1 MTIQDILTVAGIPSK
16 AYEYIVNGK
25 SALEWLME
33 RYAVTTDPKS
43 GITKD
48 PNLWCEEHND
58 PMYIV
63 NLIKRMVRVSVET
76 WISSTTSPSRESK
89 CG

>member
-1 MTIQDILTVAGIPSK
+1 
-16 AYEYIVNGK
+16 
-25 SALEWLME
+25 ME

-43 GITKD
+43 GIVKD

-58 PMYIV
+58 PKYIV

-76 WISSTTSPSRESK
+76 VDIVNSLPKLEEQKTNENSDNS
-89 CG
+89 